1 MLIFIYLKKCI
12 FAFYFN
18 RMNFLAHIFLSGEND
33 NYLKIGNFVADTIR
47 GKQYETYPESIQK
60 GIILHRKIDSFTD
73 FHPIF
78 RKSKKRLVPEF
89 GHYAGVI
96 TDIFYDYF
104 LAKNWNLYSEIPLE
118 KYAENFYNLIDNEK
132 NNLNEKAK
140 KLIFYII
147 RDNWLV
153 AYKTKNGIS
162 KILYQMDARTEFIS
176 KMQYSISYLEKYEN
190 LFEKEFFIFFS
201 EIQTYVKSQMTD

>member
-1 MLIFIYLKKCI
+1 M
-12 FAFYFN
+12 
-18 RMNFLAHIFLSGEND
+18 
-33 NYLKIGNFVADTIR
+33 
-47 GKQYETYPESIQK
+47 
-60 GIILHRKIDSFTD
+60 
-73 FHPIF
+73 
-78 RKSKKRLVPEF
+78 
-89 GHYAGVI
+89 
-96 TDIFYDYF
+96 
-104 LAKNWNLYSEIPLE
+104 E
-118 KYAENFYNLIDNEK
+118 KYAENFYNIIDNEK

-190 LFEKEFFIFFS
+190 LFEKEFFVFFS